1 MDQDMKRIAILAD
14 PVDNQSAGVHT
25 FTREMIR
32 ALLRNDRH
40 NRYFLFR
47 RRRSPQF
54 EGARSIPIPQLR
66 WTLLFPAFRLFVLFG
81 RIARRLKV
89 DIVVEPAHFGPFFM
103 PRRVKRVTVIHDM
116 TPLKFPEHHRFHSQ
130 LLQSIFMKRILKNAN
145 LIITNSENSRQDIVR
160 LFPFTE
166 PKVESIYLGYDERF
180 KPTIQPEVLAKY
192 NINAPYFLFVST
204 IEPRKN
210 LSLLLKSYLRFRMN
224 NNTRSLLV
232 IVGGKGWKCRKTFS
246 ELDKHPFRN
255 DIILP
260 GYVPEE
266 ELPALYSQAL
276 AFVYPS
282 FYEGFG
288 LPVLEAMACGA
299 PCLVSNVSSLP
310 EVAGN
315 ATLMFNPFDA
325 SDLTDQMDRVA
336 WDPSLRAEL
345 SAGGL
350 KQASN
355 FSWDRF
361 ATEFMNALCRHKL
374 L

>member
-1 MDQDMKRIAILAD
+1 MKRIAILAD
-14 PVDNQSAGVHT
+14 PVDNQSAGIHT

-32 ALLRNDRH
+32 SLLRNDLQ
-40 NRYFLFR
+40 NSYFLFR
-47 RRRSPQF
+47 RRRTPHF
-54 EGARSIPIPQLR
+54 EGSRTIAIPQLP
-66 WTLLFPAFRLFVLFG
+66 WTLLFPALRLFFVFG
-81 RIARRLKV
+81 RIARRLKI

-103 PRRVKRVTVIHDM
+103 PRKAKRVTVIHDL
-116 TPLKFPEHHRFHSQ
+116 TPLKFPHHHRFHSQ
-130 LLQSIFMKRILKNAN
+130 LLQSLFMKRILKNAD

-160 LFPFTE
+160 FFPFTE
-166 PKVESIYLGYDERF
+166 PKLESIYLGFDDRYR
-180 KPTIQPEVLAKY
+180 PEIRPALLQKY
-192 NINAPYFLFVST
+192 SINDPYFLFVST

-210 LSLLLKSYLRFRMN
+210 LSLLLKAYLRFRMN
-224 NNTRSLLV
+224 SNTRSLLV
-232 IVGGKGWKCRKTFS
+232 IVGARGWKCRKIYA
-246 ELDKHPFRN
+246 ELDQHPYRD

-260 GYVPEE
+260 GYVPVE
-266 ELPALYSQAL
+266 ELPALYTQAL

-315 ATLMFNPFDA
+315 ATLMFNPFDTA
-325 SDLTDQMDRVA
+325 DLTEQMERIA
-336 WDPSLRAEL
+336 WDASLRAEL
-345 SAGGL
+345 SAASL
-350 KQASN
+350 KQAAK

-361 ATEFMNALCRHKL
+361 ANEFMDALSRHKL